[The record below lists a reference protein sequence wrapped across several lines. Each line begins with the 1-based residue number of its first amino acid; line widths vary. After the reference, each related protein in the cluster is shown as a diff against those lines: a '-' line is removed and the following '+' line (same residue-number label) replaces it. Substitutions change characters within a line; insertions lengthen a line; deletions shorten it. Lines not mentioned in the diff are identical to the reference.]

1 MSDTTIEWSD
11 FRNEARN
18 LVAKAKDEGSSV
30 VFRGQASSDW
40 RLQTTLERSVLTGNV
55 ADYFR
60 TALRIKREVES
71 FTGLRWA
78 DDPSK
83 CDLESDIVGE
93 YERFSSRLLRGEF
106 PHYSY
111 LAYLRHHGFPSP
123 LLDWSASP
131 MVAAFFAF
139 RYPPDRDRVSD
150 RVAIYAYRERDAS
163 GMKSGGSDEPSI
175 RLLGPYVTAP
185 RRHFVQRSVY
195 TICTLWQSESPY
207 FYDHTKVCKPYDAN
221 AEYQQDIVFKFELA
235 SSQRGK
241 VLEELES
248 FNLNAYTLFGS
259 EDGLMESLA
268 RRAELDLA

>member
-1 MSDTTIEWSD
+1 MSDTAIEWSD
-11 FRNEARN
+11 FKNEARN

-40 RLQTTLERSVLTGNV
+40 RLQTTLERSDLSDEV
-55 ADYFR
+55 ADYFQ
-60 TALRIKREVES
+60 TILRIKREVES
-71 FTGLRWA
+71 FTGLSWEDAPSRY
-78 DDPSK
+78 DLDP
-83 CDLESDIVGE
+83 DIFGG

-139 RYPPDRDRVSD
+139 RSPSESD

-185 RRHFVQRSVY
+185 KRHFVQRSVY
-195 TICTLWQSESPY
+195 TMCTLWQSEAPY
-207 FYDHTKVCKPYDAN
+207 FYDHTNVCKPYDPN

-235 SSQRGK
+235 SSKRGQ